1 MTTTVNSV
9 QVEFHL
15 NPPLVTFLQGCD
27 MTIPA
32 LQEAFRLL
40 EESSEG
46 RGQPFPKIIKASGNE
61 NFNLDGSVKNALT
74 VTILSP
80 YVMKFEAGAVPF
92 QTGVGNL
99 LGSFVPSSGA
109 IVQINNAVGALSLNS
124 AAIEHSTFAGGVT
137 VDKTSPWSG
146 TVDAEV
152 GTPIK
157 PVNNMTDAHAIAVA
171 RGFGTFF
178 IVGDV
183 DLDDVEIGYAGHS
196 FIGESPTKTTITV
209 DPAAGVSG
217 CEFYDATLLG
227 TLDGDSKLIDC
238 HLSDLDYVNGTVERC
253 TLDAGTIL
261 LGGGVQADFI
271 DCRSGVPGLDTPT
284 IDMGGSGQS
293 MTIRNYNG
301 GVKLTN
307 KAGPEVLSI
316 DLGSGQVVL
325 SSTVTGG
332 EVVVRGDGKVIDE
345 AGNHI
350 FTGTWNGAMIVN
362 ETNNPKTTAKEGK
375 LLTIAKYI
383 GLK

>member
-27 MTIPA
+27 MAIPA

-209 DPAAGVSG
+209 DPAAEVS
-217 CEFYDATLLG
+217 
-227 TLDGDSKLIDC
+227 
-238 HLSDLDYVNGTVERC
+238 
-253 TLDAGTIL
+253 
-261 LGGGVQADFI
+261 
-271 DCRSGVPGLDTPT
+271 
-284 IDMGGSGQS
+284 
-293 MTIRNYNG
+293 
-301 GVKLTN
+301 
-307 KAGPEVLSI
+307 
-316 DLGSGQVVL
+316 
-325 SSTVTGG
+325 
-332 EVVVRGDGKVIDE
+332 
-345 AGNHI
+345 
-350 FTGTWNGAMIVN
+350 
-362 ETNNPKTTAKEGK
+362 
-375 LLTIAKYI
+375 
-383 GLK
+383 